1 MAGAVRV
8 GRAVAVAAG
17 VIAMLGSCS
26 ASDRS
31 ATASVP
37 EIVGQWSDS
46 KGATISFAA
55 NRTFESR
62 GLVINN
68 STIKN
73 CPSGPAMGVWAFMPD
88 HGSGGQMDASATSAS
103 TIGLSFGHAPAG
115 TCSGFQLDVR
125 KAAKKITLCVTDD
138 PDSPCAVGVRFTKTS

>member
-17 VIAMLGSCS
+17 VIAMLGACS

-37 EIVGQWSDS
+37 DIVGQWSDS

-55 NRTFESR
+55 DRTFKSH
-62 GLVINN
+62 GLLINN

-73 CPSGPAMGVWAFMPD
+73 CPSGAAIGVWAFMPD
-88 HGSGGQMDASATSAS
+88 RGSGGQMDASATSAS
-103 TIGLSFGHAPAG
+103 TIGLSFDHTPPG

-125 KAAKKITLCVTDD
+125 KTAKKITLCVTDD
-138 PDSPCAVGVRFTKTS
+138 PDAPCSVGVRFTKPS